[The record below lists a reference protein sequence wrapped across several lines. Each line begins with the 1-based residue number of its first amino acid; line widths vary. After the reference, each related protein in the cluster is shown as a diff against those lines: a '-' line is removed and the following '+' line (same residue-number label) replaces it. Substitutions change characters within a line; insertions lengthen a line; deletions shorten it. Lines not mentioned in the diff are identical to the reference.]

1 MRASTIWR
9 ILDRD
14 TRKPWQHQR
23 WLYPRDPCFAAKAGR
38 VLERYAGWWDG
49 APLASD
55 DWISS
60 ADEQTSIQ
68 ARVRCHA
75 TTPPLPGQ
83 PMRVEHEYGRGGA
96 LAGCP
101 LGAGRLGCPPGR
113 PGALRAGALRR
124 EDRDPGLRAVG
135 RSGAATG
142 ALAQRPPRLL
152 GGRQRQQPSGRRRLP
167 AAASAASA
175 PHPRPSADPRLVA
188 QPIPRHMMRYTCL
201 HLAWQAPILP
211 PT

>member
-1 MRASTIWR
+1 MRASPIWR

-68 ARVRCHA
+68 ARVRGHA

-96 LAGCP
+96 LAY
-101 LGAGRLGCPPGR
+101 LA
-113 PGALRAGALRR
+113 AWDVRR
-124 EDRDPGLRAVG
+124 
-135 RSGAATG
+135 
-142 ALAQRPPRLL
+142 
-152 GGRQRQQPSGRRRLP
+152 GGREPSGRGRCDAKTGIL
-167 AAASAASA
+167 AFG
-175 PHPRPSADPRLVA
+175 RLVD
-188 QPIPRHMMRYTCL
+188 QVRQQEP
-201 HLAWQAPILP
+201 
-211 PT
+211 